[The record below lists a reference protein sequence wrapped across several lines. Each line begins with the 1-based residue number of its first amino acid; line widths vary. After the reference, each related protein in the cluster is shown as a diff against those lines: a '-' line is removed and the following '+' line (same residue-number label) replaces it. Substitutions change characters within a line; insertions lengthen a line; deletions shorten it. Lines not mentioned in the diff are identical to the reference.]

1 MEFERARDMLQR
13 AERLVARERPPA
25 RAESRW
31 TLFVDTIFVGP
42 GLVGAGMRILGR
54 RFGLTLLVAA
64 VMFIYFCVMDRAR
77 WAQSFL
83 PAICFAAAVVY
94 FGLPSRTVSAGVTA
108 QNINELA
115 AAMVTSAQCPEEL
128 ERLGA
133 GLAIFRTHKLDRL
146 ARFNV
151 LAGVGWAVLFWYV
164 TSHVLAPGLAAAVV
178 GTGVLYTGMAAIVF
192 LIVLGLASAH
202 ATAVRAVHQTVEF
215 ALLEAKR
222 LQSSAATPVGQTQ
235 VQPSESADSFLTL

>member
-1 MEFERARDMLQR
+1 MEFERARDILQR
-13 AERLVARERPPA
+13 AERLVARERPPS
-25 RAESRW
+25 RPESRW
-31 TLFVDTIFVGP
+31 TLFVDTLFGGP
-42 GLVGAGMRILGR
+42 GLVGAGVRILGR
-54 RFGLTLLVAA
+54 RLGLTLLVAA
-64 VMFIYFCVMDRAR
+64 VMFTYFCVMDHAR

-108 QNINELA
+108 QNIDKLA
-115 AAMVTSAQCPEEL
+115 DAMVQSVQSADEL

-133 GLAIFRTHKLDRL
+133 GLAIFRTQKLDRL
-146 ARFNV
+146 SRFSV
-151 LAGVGWAVLFWYV
+151 LAGIGWAVLFWYV
-164 TSHVLAPGLAAAVV
+164 TSHVLAPGLATAVV

-222 LQSSAATPVGQTQ
+222 LQASVVRALPTGP
-235 VQPSESADSFLTL
+235 ADAVESFLAL